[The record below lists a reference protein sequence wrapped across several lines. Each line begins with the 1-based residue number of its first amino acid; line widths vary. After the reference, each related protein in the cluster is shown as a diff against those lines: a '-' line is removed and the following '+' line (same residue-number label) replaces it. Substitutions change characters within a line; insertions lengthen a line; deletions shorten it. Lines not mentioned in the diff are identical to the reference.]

1 MFEAAGPYFLRRS
14 QSQGL
19 LENYIDPAAGVAGNF
34 LLSLPLERIGLKH
47 ISMPCSL
54 PGSSLKGKYK
64 RSPPCNL
71 RKKHRF
77 IPQCNLKKRGERRNT
92 RVVFFFSSFD
102 SFRPCHKVL
111 LFHSG
116 PKFTTS
122 FPAPQT
128 KQKRR
133 KSRRIS
139 SFIPL
144 YILSMGT
151 QKTISFAR
159 WHILMGPRIWHH
171 ELKRISS

>member
-92 RVVFFFSSFD
+92 RVVFFFFRLISTLSQGPIIPFWSKVYDLFSSPSNKTEEKKITSDQQLHPPIYSFD
-102 SFRPCHKVL
+102 GYTKDYIIRKVAHFDGTKNL
-111 LFHSG
+111 
-116 PKFTTS
+116 
-122 FPAPQT
+122 AP
-128 KQKRR
+128 
-133 KSRRIS
+133 
-139 SFIPL
+139 
-144 YILSMGT
+144 
-151 QKTISFAR
+151 
-159 WHILMGPRIWHH
+159 
-171 ELKRISS
+171 